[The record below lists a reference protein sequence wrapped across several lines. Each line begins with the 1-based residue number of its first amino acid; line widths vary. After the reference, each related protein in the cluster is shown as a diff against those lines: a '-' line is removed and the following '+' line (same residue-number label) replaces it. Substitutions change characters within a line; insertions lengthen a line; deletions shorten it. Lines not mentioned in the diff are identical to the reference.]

1 MGTHP
6 IFESDFD
13 CLTECIVLC
22 CYSRVKAKSGYKN
35 GSTQLPTRIVRK
47 CRVILSILYY
57 SVDQKCQILL
67 ISWATKLSI
76 NDMLRSTFAALWI
89 KMIMSSRCWRLF
101 IDTLKPWTSTLA
113 PCVNWTL
120 FSTSKRRT
128 LFLTSISWLA
138 TCRSPRPKRLIF
150 FGLQDLL

>member
-35 GSTQLPTRIVRK
+35 GSTQLPTKIARK

-57 SVDQKCQILL
+57 SVDQKCRILL

-89 KMIMSSRCWRLF
+89 KKI
-101 IDTLKPWTSTLA
+101 LKAINEADQMQEEDQEQEVT
-113 PCVNWTL
+113 
-120 FSTSKRRT
+120 R
-128 LFLTSISWLA
+128 SILEE
-138 TCRSPRPKRLIF
+138 
-150 FGLQDLL
+150 FG